1 MVSGQCRG
9 DQQSYLL
16 DMKKNL
22 KFDSTGSTKLLHWNE
37 STDCCSW
44 EGVTCN
50 GGLVVGLNLANESI
64 FDRLDN
70 SSSLFRLQ
78 YLQNL
83 NLADNKLVD
92 SPIPPEFGNLTNLRY
107 LNLSYADF
115 GGQIPIEIS
124 RLTRLVSLDLS
135 TYRLKLEKPALATLV
150 HNLTSLTKLYLDGVN
165 ISSQGNEWCQ
175 AVSSSLPNLRVLSMM
190 DCNLQGP
197 PDSSLLKLHFLSIIR
212 LDYNNFSAPVPEFF
226 SYFRNLTFLSLSN
239 CGLNGQFP
247 KKIFQIPTLE
257 TIDLSYNELGGSL
270 PEFHPNGS
278 LQSLVLTNTSNLA
291 RE

>member
-1 MVSGQCRG
+1 MSVSYYKLSMKIPFFSWFFLIPICSLFVNFPVFVVSGQCRG
-9 DQQSYLL
+9 DQRSYLL

-22 KFDSTGSTKLLHWNE
+22 LLFTGSTKLVHWNE

-50 GGLVVGLNLANESI
+50 GGLVVGLNLASESI
-64 FDRLDN
+64 SGGLDN

-83 NLADNKLVD
+83 SLAYNEFID

-107 LNLSYADF
+107 LDLSYAF
-115 GGQIPIEIS
+115 RGQIPIEIS

-135 TYRLKLEKPALATLV
+135 TYGLKLEKPDLATLV
-150 HNLTSLTKLYLDGVN
+150 HNLTSLTKLYLDGVD

-175 AVSSSLPNLRVLSMM
+175 AVSSSLPNLRVLSMS

-197 PDSSLLKLHFLSIIR
+197 LDSSLLKL
-212 LDYNNFSAPVPEFF
+212 
-226 SYFRNLTFLSLSN
+226 
-239 CGLNGQFP
+239 
-247 KKIFQIPTLE
+247 QI
-257 TIDLSYNELGGSL
+257 GRA
-270 PEFHPNGS
+270 H
-278 LQSLVLTNTSNLA
+278 V
-291 RE
+291 